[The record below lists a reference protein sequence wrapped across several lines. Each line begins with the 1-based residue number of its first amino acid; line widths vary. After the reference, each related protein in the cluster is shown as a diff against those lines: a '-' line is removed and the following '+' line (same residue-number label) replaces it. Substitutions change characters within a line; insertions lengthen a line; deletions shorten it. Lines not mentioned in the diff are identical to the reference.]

1 MAWKLLFGSDVGLL
15 SLFTIV
21 LIISIGIGMYLFVS
35 RKMTEDKGAERRD

>member
-21 LIISIGIGMYLFVS
+21 FVIVIAIYLVRFFM
-35 RKMTEDKGAERRD
+35 KKAEEDRRNAS